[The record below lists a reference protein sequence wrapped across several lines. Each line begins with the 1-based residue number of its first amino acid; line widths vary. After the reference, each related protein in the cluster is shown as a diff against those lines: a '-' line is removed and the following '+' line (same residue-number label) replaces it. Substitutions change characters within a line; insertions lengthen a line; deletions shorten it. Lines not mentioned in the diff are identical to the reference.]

1 MWKLILCQ
9 EINFKKWREKL
20 RKVFTTHPTTAN
32 FLDIM
37 IPSYK
42 SIEKFLSGSEN
53 SYFTENKPEVA
64 INHLK
69 T

>member
-9 EINFKKWREKL
+9 EINLKSKGETEKSVYNIQQQL
-20 RKVFTTHPTTAN
+20 IF
-32 FLDIM
+32 FDIM
-37 IPSYK
+37 MPSYK

-64 INHLK
+64 INHLAE

>member
-20 RKVFTTHPTTAN
+20 RKVFTTHLTTAN

-37 IPSYK
+37 KPYK

-53 SYFTENKPEVA
+53 KELFTENKTEVA

>member
-1 MWKLILCQ
+1 M
-9 EINFKKWREKL
+9 
-20 RKVFTTHPTTAN
+20 FTTHLTTAN

-37 IPSYK
+37 KPYK

-53 SYFTENKPEVA
+53 KELFTENKTEVA